1 VVGVVVLAALV
12 LVSWVGSRALD
23 PAGEGPSGAGF
34 TYRGEFYWLS
44 GAEVR
49 PDRLEEVLDS
59 GVAFQDTT
67 TDLRR
72 IAGISM
78 DDAVA
83 ASMEVQDR
91 APGEP
96 RRAWLLLSPDLE
108 KAADPWS
115 DPELVQV
122 VEPQP

>member
-1 VVGVVVLAALV
+1 MVGVVVLAALV
-12 LVSWVGSRALD
+12 LVSWVAWRTLV

-34 TYRGEFYWLS
+34 TYRGEFYSLS

-49 PDRLEEVLDS
+49 PDRLGEVLDS

-67 TDLRR
+67 TDVRR
-72 IAGISM
+72 IAGISVA
-78 DDAVA
+78 DAVA
-83 ASMEVQDR
+83 ASMEVQD
-91 APGEP
+91 GELGEL
-96 RRAWLLLSPDLE
+96 RRAWLLLSPDLD

-115 DPELVQV
+115 DPDLVKV